1 MTLPPGSKDKNS
13 KMFVTNRNRKVFFF
27 VCVGVIIYLL
37 YDLLFNEQER
47 IDASLILLFVFLFLG
62 IYFISFID
70 VLLYEDARVKLY
82 TLFAKEIKYK
92 QVTKISLL
100 PVISRFGSHTN
111 SIYVITYI
119 DEREKEKKRLIAV
132 PGAKSLQFERVKK
145 ILGL

>member
-1 MTLPPGSKDKNS
+1 MILTPGSKDKNT
-13 KMFVTNRNRKVFFF
+13 KVFVTNRNRKLFFF
-27 VCVGVIIYLL
+27 FCVAIIVYLL

-47 IDASLILLFVFLFLG
+47 IDASLILLFVFLLLG

-70 VLLYEDARVKLY
+70 VLLFEGSRVILH
-82 TLFAKEIKYK
+82 TVFAKQIKYK
-92 QVTKISLL
+92 RVTKVSLL

-119 DEREKEKKRLIAV
+119 DENEKEKKRLICIS
-132 PGAKSLQFERVKK
+132 GARSELFERVKK